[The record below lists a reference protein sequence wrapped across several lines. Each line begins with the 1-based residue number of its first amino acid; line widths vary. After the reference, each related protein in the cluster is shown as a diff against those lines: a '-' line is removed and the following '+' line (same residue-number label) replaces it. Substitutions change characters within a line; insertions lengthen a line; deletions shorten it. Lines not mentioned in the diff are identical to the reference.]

1 MNSLTPI
8 YFFHHFV
15 LQSFIWFFS
24 SSYTKTLIFFLI
36 EKFYLHDRS
45 NEFIDKANKFILDF
59 LGHETSI
66 LSIFLFSV
74 SVSIIVEINRRKIHN
89 SILWLLTSLFMFC
102 ISISLVESI
111 FLRRVCFSII
121 YFPYFYYHF
130 KLLLNE
136 LNSVEN
142 NLFNI

>member
-1 MNSLTPI
+1 
-8 YFFHHFV
+8 
-15 LQSFIWFFS
+15 
-24 SSYTKTLIFFLI
+24 
-36 EKFYLHDRS
+36 
-45 NEFIDKANKFILDF
+45 
-59 LGHETSI
+59 
-66 LSIFLFSV
+66 
-74 SVSIIVEINRRKIHN
+74 
-89 SILWLLTSLFMFC
+89 MFC

-142 NLFNI
+142 NLFNIKKTFVYVIFLIAIIPGFYAPPFYDGISGWTLNNESNRFEESGIKDCF